1 MGDSSVCGRRAAGRR
16 ARAARRGYTL
26 VETLIA
32 MMLISVV
39 VTSVF
44 SLVLTARVGVKKSG
58 KRGQAVFYLRQ
69 VMEGLK
75 GFVTADTS
83 APGPNNWVL
92 PGDACGCWALQAGNH
107 NVTNFLPPS
116 FRAAPTNGQLSY
128 TVTDANCGGQ
138 TCKQVAFSISW
149 VE

>member
-1 MGDSSVCGRRAAGRR
+1 MGPWSVCGRSAAGRR

-44 SLVLTARVGVKKSG
+44 SLVLTARMGVKKSG
-58 KRGQAVFYLRQ
+58 KRGQAIFYLRQ

-92 PGDACGCWALQAGNH
+92 PGDTCGCYALQAGNH

-128 TVTDANCGGQ
+128 VVTDANCGGQ
-138 TCKQVAFSISW
+138 TCKQVSFSISW